1 MYVIY
6 FIPLTCAARVAGLL
20 CSLWCV
26 NHPLII
32 PTISEAGAGAAVSPA
47 PAWPRDDTKLPCFM
61 GLPKLRQKIFVLM
74 KLLRFLSGY
83 FLKVF
88 NDIVFLGE
96 PEVNW
101 KQRRIFPPHI
111 LAAGAG
117 GVWCCYRGSSLLFRN
132 APLPPAP
139 AQRRGAATGH
149 WTAIMFPRP
158 SWVQARGGA
167 LVRVSSRGVNKPS
180 RSFTVPWAGE
190 GSY

>member
-1 MYVIY
+1 MKNIFLRIEKYLDMYIIY
-6 FIPLTCAARVAGLL
+6 FIPLTCAARVARL

-32 PTISEAGAGAAVSPA
+32 PTISEAEAGAAVSPA
-47 PAWPRDDTKLPCFM
+47 PAGPRDDTKLPCFM

-101 KQRRIFPPHI
+101 KQRRIFATHNSCCWCR
-111 LAAGAG
+111 G
-117 GVWCCYRGSSLLFRN
+117 GVWCRYRGSSLLFRN
-132 APLPPAP
+132 ALLMCPPPA
-139 AQRRGAATGH
+139 Q
-149 WTAIMFPRP
+149 
-158 SWVQARGGA
+158 
-167 LVRVSSRGVNKPS
+167 
-180 RSFTVPWAGE
+180 
-190 GSY
+190 

>member
-6 FIPLTCAARVAGLL
+6 FIPLTCAARVARLL

-47 PAWPRDDTKLPCFM
+47 PAGPRDDTKLPCFM

-101 KQRRIFPPHI
+101 KQRRIFPPHNSCCWCRRCLVSLQRI
-111 LAAGAG
+111 LFAIPE
-117 GVWCCYRGSSLLFRN
+117 CSS
-132 APLPPAP
+132 APRP
-139 AQRRGAATGH
+139 AQRRGGGPGH

-158 SWVQARGGA
+158 SWGQARGGV

-180 RSFTVPWAGE
+180 RSFTKCAWE